1 MPIVTLKFKND
12 PIAIFHL
19 EKERSLKIGR
29 SNDNDVIINN
39 LAVSGYHAKIDSV
52 GDAFVFVDLQSKN
65 GSFVNEKLVSSHWL
79 QDGDV
84 ISIGKHL
91 LVFTYTDEESQ
102 PVDQTSKMDKTMA
115 MDTSHYRSLVE
126 KSMPKKT
133 PRSMPKETPRP
144 VKQAKPEKR
153 KWGFLTYLAG
163 GQGHIRLRSKLTKIG
178 KDLSSDIIIKGLTIG
193 KTVATISRTQD
204 SYVFS
209 YVGGLTK
216 PRVNDQKITEEP
228 VILKEADIIDI
239 GTTKLQFG
247 IKMVTIK
254 PH

>member
-12 PIAIFHL
+12 PIAIFNL

-29 SNDNDVIINN
+29 NKDNDVIINN
-39 LAVSGYHAKIDSV
+39 LAVSGYHAKIDSA

-65 GSFVNEKLVSSHWL
+65 GSFVNEKLVNSHWL
-79 QDGDV
+79 KNGDV
-84 ISIGKHL
+84 ISIGKHF

-102 PVDQTSKMDKTMA
+102 PVDQTSEMDKTMA
-115 MDTSHYRSLVE
+115 MDTSHYRNLVE
-126 KSMPKKT
+126 KSMPKT
-133 PRSMPKETPRP
+133 TARP

-163 GQGHIRLRSKLTKIG
+163 GEGHIRLRSKLTKIG

-204 SYVFS
+204 SYVLS

-228 VILKEADIIDI
+228 VILKESDIIDI
-239 GTTKLQFG
+239 GSTKLQFG